1 MRTNSPEEPVPPA
14 PHLNGNLKDASKFEI
29 TVTYDSVVLT
39 RDLARRVDEIGNG
52 RVFHIR
58 ANKRFGV
65 LLDFCDLA

>member
-1 MRTNSPEEPVPPA
+1 MTN
-14 PHLNGNLKDASKFEI
+14 
-29 TVTYDSVVLT
+29 DSVVLT